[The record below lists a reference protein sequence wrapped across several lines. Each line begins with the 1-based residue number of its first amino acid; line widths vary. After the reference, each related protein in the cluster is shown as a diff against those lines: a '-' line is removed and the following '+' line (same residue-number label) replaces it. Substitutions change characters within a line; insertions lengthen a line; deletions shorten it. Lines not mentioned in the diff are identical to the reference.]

1 MVRLTAGF
9 EDVCESFISGLA
21 EIFLSQY
28 YFFCSSEMMM
38 IGNVLLIVLL
48 DEALEEISFMEK
60 QL

>member
-28 YFFCSSEMMM
+28 YFFCSSEM
-38 IGNVLLIVLL
+38 N
-48 DEALEEISFMEK
+48 DDWECFADSFA
-60 QL
+60 